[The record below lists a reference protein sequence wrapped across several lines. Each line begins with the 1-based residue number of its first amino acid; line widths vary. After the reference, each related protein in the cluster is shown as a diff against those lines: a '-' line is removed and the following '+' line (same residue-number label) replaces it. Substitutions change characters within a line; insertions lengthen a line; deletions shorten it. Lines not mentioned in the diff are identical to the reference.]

1 VKSDKKNAIYPGS
14 FDPITKGH
22 MDIIKRSAKMFD
34 KLYVAV
40 LTNSAKSSSFTIEER
55 MDMIK
60 KCTANISNVEVC
72 TFTGLLAE
80 YVKKINVIT
89 IIRGL
94 RAVTDFEYEFQMALT
109 NKKINKELETIF
121 LTTNSKY
128 MYLSSSIVKE
138 IARNGG
144 DVTDFVPPVVLADIK
159 SRLDTRN

>member
-1 VKSDKKNAIYPGS
+1 MKKSAICPGS

-22 MDIIKRSAKMFD
+22 MDIIKRSSKMFD

-40 LTNSAKSSSFTIEER
+40 LTNSAKKSSFTIEER
-55 MDMIK
+55 MEMIRN
-60 KCTANISNVEVC
+60 CTKDIPNIEVC
-72 TFTGLLAE
+72 TFDGLLAE
-80 YVKKINVIT
+80 YAKKIGVIA
-89 IIRGL
+89 IVKGL

-109 NKKINKELETIF
+109 NKKINRELETIF

-144 DVTDFVPPVVLADIK
+144 DISDFVPAEVLADIEK
-159 SRLDTRN
+159 RIKNRKD